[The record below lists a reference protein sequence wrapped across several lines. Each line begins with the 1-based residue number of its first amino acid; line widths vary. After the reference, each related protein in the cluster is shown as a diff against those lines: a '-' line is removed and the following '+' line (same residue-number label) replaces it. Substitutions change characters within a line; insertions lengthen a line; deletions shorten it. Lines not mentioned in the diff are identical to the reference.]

1 MFPKFNIFWLPCA
14 ILICFVIFSVNRY
27 LGKYGHFEKPLLS
40 AHVYVPF
47 CIVGKD
53 ELVEFL
59 IENTSNSKVTCIG
72 YHSECNAIGCIT
84 PFVFPEF
91 VIQPGQIVS
100 LPCLFTIRVP
110 GQFAIQ
116 LSLFLDYGGNTDE
129 LTLFVNGISSI
140 E

>member
-40 AHVYVPF
+40 ARVYVPF
-47 CIVGKD
+47 CIAGKD
-53 ELVEFL
+53 ELVEFF

-72 YHSECNAIGCIT
+72 YHSECNGIGCIT

-91 VIQPGQIVS
+91 VIQPGQIVI
-100 LPCLFTIRVP
+100 LPCHFTIRDP
-110 GQFAIQ
+110 GPFAIQ
-116 LSLFLDYGGNTDE
+116 LSLFIDNCGNTDE

-140 E
+140 K